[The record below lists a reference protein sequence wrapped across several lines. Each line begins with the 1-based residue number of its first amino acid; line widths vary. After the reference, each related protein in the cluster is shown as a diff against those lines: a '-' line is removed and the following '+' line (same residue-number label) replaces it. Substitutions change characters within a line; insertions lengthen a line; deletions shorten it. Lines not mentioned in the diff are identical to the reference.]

1 MTQFSE
7 ITFNTLA
14 SLFLM
19 GLMISIAHLLI
30 NRYIIRWIK
39 NKRNQSMAGIYI
51 PIGINIVWIA
61 FFLYS
66 IYELALINLIISIFI
81 SGILLIATWS
91 NIKDFIQGIVFRLQ
105 EGNITGQRI
114 KIENFSGEVIKL
126 RNTKIDLQIE
136 NGEIVQYPYSKL
148 SNQVIGISTSVKHYK
163 YCTFSVSVPLAEGI
177 EETKNKITTQLLNI
191 PWIVS
196 TMKIET
202 EIINQD
208 SEKIQ
213 VKIKAYTLDEKF
225 IPKIQ
230 RALNFKITNQQM

>member
-1 MTQFSE
+1 MTKFSE

-14 SLFLM
+14 SLLLF
-19 GLMISIAHLLI
+19 GLIILITHLII
-30 NRYIIRWIK
+30 NRYILRWIK
-39 NKRNQSMAGIYI
+39 NKRNQSKAGIYI

-61 FFLYS
+61 FFLYT

-81 SGILLIATWS
+81 SGLILIATWS

-114 KIENFSGEVIKL
+114 KIDDFSGKVIKM
-126 RNTKIDLQIE
+126 RNTRIDIQVE

-148 SNQVIGISTSVKHYK
+148 ANQVIGISNSVKHYK

-177 EETKNKITTQLLNI
+177 EDTNNQIVTKLYNI

-202 EIINQD
+202 EIIDHD
-208 SEKIQ
+208 SEKIH

-230 RALNFKITNQQM
+230 KALNL